1 MPRLSKT
8 YRTAQRCGI
17 SVSAMSD
24 VAAICAEFGITV
36 VPPSRRRPGGVALE
50 TCAAATLQKLL
61 SDWGE
66 SHLRDVLLSISESA
80 GNERALIAPVLRAV
94 SDVLLA
100 HPSWFGGDWLA
111 ALDKIDLGA
120 IHESVKLNRA
130 AVQPRSAIAALLF
143 EHMKDRLPVQRRLL
157 YSRSGRPRGFASQR
171 PDARPQRKTGRP
183 SREIRS

>member
-1 MPRLSKT
+1 
-8 YRTAQRCGI
+8 
-17 SVSAMSD
+17 MSD

-80 GNERALIAPVLRAV
+80 GNERALIAPVLWAV

-120 IHESVKLNRA
+120 LHESVKPNRD

-157 YSRSGRPRGFASQR
+157 YSRSGKPRGVASQK
-171 PDARPQRKTGRP
+171 PDVCPQRKTGRP
-183 SREIRS
+183 SKVVKRRSTETARHDV